1 MGIKEELGIK
11 VIVNAMTVGCYSTPF
26 ATSKPKS
33 VIASGFAKPKLVV
46 TLGYQRP
53 LLTLPIEISIL
64 FLAMH
69 VLPLLFKKKALLKKV
84 LK

>member
-46 TLGYQRP
+46 TLG
-53 LLTLPIEISIL
+53 I
-64 FLAMH
+64 
-69 VLPLLFKKKALLKKV
+69 
-84 LK
+84 